1 MNKKEFGYLLILL
14 VFISFSC
21 GERKLKQTDHME
33 WWREAR
39 FGLFIHW
46 GLYSIAAGEGNDKTD
61 HAEWIRHTAQIPLE
75 RYNQFVS
82 QFDPEKFNADEWVAI
97 AKNAGMKY
105 IVITSKHHDGFCLFD
120 SKETDFDIMATPFK
134 RDILK
139 ELSSACAKQGIKL
152 CFYYSIMDWHHT
164 DYLPRRDWEKNRP
177 DDDAAMNRYV
187 AYMKNQL
194 KELLTNYGKIGVLWF
209 DGEWENT
216 WTHEYGKELYNYLK
230 DLQPDLI
237 INNRVDKGRTDETGL
252 VNDSIFY
259 GDFGTPEQ
267 KIPPT
272 GLPGTDWE
280 SCMTMNDHWG
290 YNKSDQNWKS
300 TSDLILN
307 LVDIVSKGGNFLLNA
322 GPTAEG
328 LFPEASITRL
338 KEIGEWM
345 NLNGE
350 SVHGANA
357 GPFEKE
363 LIRGRCTQK
372 TKGNKTTLYLHIF
385 NWPDS
390 GQLTIPGLENKILKT
405 YALYDES
412 AVLQAEKKENAII
425 IDVQNVKQSEYAT
438 VIAMEIKG
446 EPAIED

>member
-1 MNKKEFGYLLILL
+1 
-14 VFISFSC
+14 
-21 GERKLKQTDHME
+21 
-33 WWREAR
+33 
-39 FGLFIHW
+39 
-46 GLYSIAAGEGNDKTD
+46 

-75 RYNQFVS
+75 QYNQFVS
-82 QFDPEKFNADEWVAI
+82 QFDPEKFNADEWVAL

-152 CFYYSIMDWHHT
+152 CFYYSIMDWHHP
-164 DYLPRRDWEKNRP
+164 DYLPRRDWEKHRP
-177 DDDAAMNRYV
+177 ADNAAMNRYV

-216 WTHEYGKELYNYLK
+216 WTHECGKELYDYLK

-252 VNDSIFY
+252 LKDSIFY

-290 YNKSDQNWKS
+290 YNKYDQNWKS
-300 TSDLILN
+300 TSDLIRN

-345 NLNGE
+345 NVNGE

-357 GPFEKE
+357 GPFAKE
-363 LIRGRCTQK
+363 LIWGKCTQK
-372 TKGNKTTLYLHIF
+372 SKGNKTTLYLHIF
-385 NWPDS
+385 NWPDD
-390 GQLTIPGLENKILKT
+390 GQLIIPGLENKILKT
-405 YALYDES
+405 HALYDKS
-412 AVLQAEKKENAII
+412 AVLQAEKKEKAII